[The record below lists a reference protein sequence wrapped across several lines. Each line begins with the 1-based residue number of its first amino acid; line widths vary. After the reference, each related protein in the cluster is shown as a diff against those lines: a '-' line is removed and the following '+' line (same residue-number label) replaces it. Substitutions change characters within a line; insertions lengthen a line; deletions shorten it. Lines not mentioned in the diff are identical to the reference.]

1 MNKKRIALALVSVVS
16 AFVVGSAGCKQGR
29 GERCQVDADC
39 ADGLICSQSE
49 PKTCGGDN
57 MVQED
62 AVPPPDV
69 IPPPAVDAASDAP

>member
-1 MNKKRIALALVSVVS
+1 VTKKLIALALISVSS
-16 AFVVGSAGCKQGR
+16 AFAFGIAGCKQGS

-39 ADGLICSQSE
+39 ADGLKCSQSE

-62 AVPPPDV
+62 A
-69 IPPPAVDAASDAP
+69 IPPPQPVDAAIDAAIDGP